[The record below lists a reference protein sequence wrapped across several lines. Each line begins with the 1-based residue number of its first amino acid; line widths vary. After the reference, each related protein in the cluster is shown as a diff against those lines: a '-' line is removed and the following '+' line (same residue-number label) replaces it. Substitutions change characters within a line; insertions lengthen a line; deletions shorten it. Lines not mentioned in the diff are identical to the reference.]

1 MMHHQKQIQL
11 SKVLRFSW
19 RVTSGATGFY
29 YLDEDDSFQNVL
41 SAVITFQTAY
51 IQGVLLTVFSSIM
64 LEDVEMKRCAE
75 GGTECST
82 VISVSLSCQ
91 HQR

>member
-1 MMHHQKQIQL
+1 MRHQKQIQL

-19 RVTSGATGFY
+19 HVTSGATGFY
-29 YLDEDDSFQNVL
+29 YLDEDDGFQNVL

-51 IQGVLLTVFSSIM
+51 IQGVLTAFSSIM
-64 LEDVEMKRCAE
+64 LEDVEMKHCAE

-82 VISVSLSCQ
+82 VISVSLSGQ
-91 HQR
+91 DQR